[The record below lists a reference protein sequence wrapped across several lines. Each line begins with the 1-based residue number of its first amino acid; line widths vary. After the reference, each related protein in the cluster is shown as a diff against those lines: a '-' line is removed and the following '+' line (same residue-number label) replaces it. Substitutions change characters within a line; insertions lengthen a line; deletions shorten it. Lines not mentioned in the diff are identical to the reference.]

1 MCWDPCLEDLVKL
14 RILQIHGCKSAV
26 QEQKTRLKAR
36 GETYQ
41 RLRLLED
48 WRRQA
53 IFSVREKAAFHLA
66 EAFTRNP
73 VSIVS
78 EVAVYVALAFFDKTE
93 IFCLILAILAIND
106 WCYLNQREAAQLTAP
121 AIEDQI
127 DGIFRVETKHF
138 GFLELTI
145 YIWSP
150 VVVLTG

>member
-1 MCWDPCLEDLVKL
+1 
-14 RILQIHGCKSAV
+14 V
-26 QEQKTRLKAR
+26 QEQKKRLKAQ

-48 WRRQA
+48 WRIQT
-53 IFSVREKAAFHLA
+53 IFSVREKAALHLA

-73 VSIVS
+73 ISTVS
-78 EVAVYVALAFFDKTE
+78 EVAVYVAMAFFDKTE

-121 AIEDQI
+121 AIEDQF

-150 VVVLTG
+150 VVVLTS